1 MKWNKDFNGGY
12 YSEVIQYQYYNTN
25 IGAFL
30 RGLSQINERY
40 INQAI
45 ETAFNDIINLRTA
58 VGAGL
63 DMWGK
68 VLGFPRY
75 IPVEDDTPKD
85 WKNFNFYDS
94 YFKKLKFKNYSDIK
108 FLGLPDFNYRL
119 ILLLL
124 KAQQS
129 ITPNI
134 KAIELLVNE
143 IFKTLKISIIV
154 KDTQDMSWITYVFK
168 QEIPEWLGW
177 ILKHY
182 DILPRPAGVGA
193 TFIVDLKKPLSF
205 DRYDLELNKEITN
218 FYYGNFS
225 SGNQSTNQNQNPD
238 DGSSNGNTN
247 GDDYISPTL
256 LDLMNKIGEGFQK
269 YNLETDPSQP
279 ARFNKEGGLYFEGIF
294 TNISNYVKNNK
305 LSKQEIDIGQGI
317 AQSSDYYN
325 STLLQPFNLPL
336 ITPTDDGFF
345 VMK

>member
-12 YSEVIQYQYYNTN
+12 YSEAIQYQYYNSN

-63 DMWGK
+63 DMWGN

-94 YFKKLKFKNYSDIK
+94 YFKKLKFKNYSDVK
-108 FLGLPDFNYRL
+108 FLGLPDFNYRM

-134 KAIELLVNE
+134 KAIDMLVNE
-143 IFKTLKISIIV
+143 IFEKLKISVIV

-193 TFIVDLKKPLSF
+193 TFIVDLKKPFSF

-225 SGNQSTNQNQNPD
+225 DGNFDKNQNPD
-238 DGSSNGNTN
+238 DGSGGGGSISDPN
-247 GDDYISPTL
+247 YISPTL
-256 LDLMNKIGEGFQK
+256 LDLMNKIGEGFQR
-269 YNLETDPSQP
+269 YNLETDPSKP
-279 ARFNKEGGLYFEGIF
+279 PRFGKEGGVYFEDIF
-294 TNISNYVKNNK
+294 AKISNYVKNNK
-305 LSKQEIDIGQGI
+305 LSQQEIDMGQGI
-317 AQSSDYYN
+317 AQSADYYN
-325 STLLQPFNLPL
+325 STLLQPSNLPL

-345 VMK
+345 IMK